1 MMPSWMR
8 KFVSDDEPE
17 EAEVQEPA
25 GLKRSRA
32 RRSEAREDRESI
44 DSESALET
52 RQSIDSETPETVL
65 ETRPATERSQ
75 RMIRGNDD
83 ESVSR
88 ISQSTESTPLE
99 PRIEPTTTP
108 GAVLSST
115 NDMMDKKAEAASQ
128 TNMTIIQATGGG
140 GGKSGGNVNSA
151 TAITNNISSG
161 ISMDDFMRIE
171 FANRLYSS

>member
-1 MMPSWMR
+1 
-8 KFVSDDEPE
+8 
-17 EAEVQEPA
+17 
-25 GLKRSRA
+25 
-32 RRSEAREDRESI
+32 
-44 DSESALET
+44 
-52 RQSIDSETPETVL
+52 
-65 ETRPATERSQ
+65 
-75 RMIRGNDD
+75 MIRGNDD

-140 GGKSGGNVNSA
+140 GGGGKSGGNVNSA
-151 TAITNNISSG
+151 TAITNNISQG
-161 ISMDDFMRIE
+161 ISADDFLRRD
-171 FANRLYSS
+171 FVNGF